1 MNVLGISSFF
11 HDSAAAI
18 IVGDQVIAAAEEERF
33 TREKHTGRFPK
44 CAIDYCLTEAGLD
57 PNELDIIALFIDIS
71 PNSLQALKQGLRI
84 SRFWLSANPFFI
96 RRMLACAFAN
106 PASLIRPSSAI
117 GGSAIQLYR
126 WAKTTR
132 RELNLKSAN
141 KPVLVGVPH
150 HLAHIG
156 GSYLIS
162 GFDDAAILVADQ
174 RGEYIT
180 TTLATGRGSQIDI
193 IENLFLPDS
202 LGSLYGSITAFLGF
216 LMLSDEG
223 KVMGLSSYGRP
234 RYEHTFRRLLPITD
248 DGLFKLDTTFLDF
261 SLAAYTGS
269 FPSPLLQE
277 LGSARNPGAPIDA
290 RHADIAKSLQNRL
303 EEALL
308 SLCRYLARQVD
319 TSYLCMAG
327 GIGLNSV
334 ANGRIARQMAGWNQV
349 FVPPSPGDPG
359 SALGAAVWV
368 ATQSDGDLKIKF
380 PSPYLGPAFTDADCQ
395 KALGSSRLH
404 FTRCMDVVDTAAQLL
419 EKGKVLGWFQG
430 RMEFGPRALG
440 NRSILADPRRRETK
454 DKINIIKGRELWRP
468 LAPSILSDRVAEWFV
483 EPGDSPYMSF
493 VKTVRPEKADQI
505 AACVHVDGTARL
517 QTVSFETNP
526 LYYGL
531 LSRFE
536 QLTGIPILLN
546 TSFNR
551 AGEPIVCTPQDAVG
565 TFSRMDL
572 DYLILGDFI
581 AAKHA
586 VDLTN
591 VGIRHTHRPP
601 LFLG

>member
-18 IVGDQVIAAAEEERF
+18 VVGDQVIAAAEEERF

-44 CAIDYCLTEAGLD
+44 CAIDYCLTESGLD

-71 PNSLQALKQGLRI
+71 PNSLQALRQGLRI

-96 RRMLACAFAN
+96 RRLLACGFEK
-106 PASLIRPSSAI
+106 PTSLIRPSRAI
-117 GGSAIQLYR
+117 GSSAIQLFR

-132 RELNLKSAN
+132 RELNLKYTN
-141 KPVLVGVPH
+141 KPILVGVPH

-180 TTLATGRGSQIDI
+180 TTLATGRGCKIDI
-193 IENLFLPDS
+193 IKTLSLPDS

-223 KVMGLSSYGRP
+223 KVMGLSSYGHP
-234 RYEHTFRRLLPITD
+234 QYEHTFQRFLPITD
-248 DGLFKLDTTFLDF
+248 DGLFKLDTTYLDF
-261 SLAAYTGS
+261 SLTAQTGS
-269 FPSPLLQE
+269 FPSLLIQE
-277 LGSARNPGAPIDA
+277 LGSVRNPGTPIDA
-290 RHADIAKSLQNRL
+290 RHADIAKSLQNHL

-308 SLCRYLARQVD
+308 SLCRYLARKEE
-319 TSYLCMAG
+319 TSNLCMAG

-334 ANGRIARQMAGWNQV
+334 ANGRIARQMVDWNQV

-368 ATQSDGDLKIKF
+368 ASQSNGDLKIKF
-380 PSPYLGPAFTDADCQ
+380 PGPYLGPAFSNADCQ
-395 KALGSSRLH
+395 KALESSLLH
-404 FTRCMDVVDTAAQLL
+404 FIRCMYVVDIAAQLL
-419 EKGKVLGWFQG
+419 EKGKVLAWFQG

-440 NRSILADPRRRETK
+440 NRSILADPRRGETK
-454 DKINIIKGRELWRP
+454 DKINLIKGRELWRP
-468 LAPSILSDRVAEWFV
+468 LAPSILSNRVNEWFV
-483 EPGDSPYMSF
+483 ESGDSPYMSF
-493 VKTVRPEKADQI
+493 VKTVRPEKADRI

-526 LYYGL
+526 LYYRL
-531 LSRFE
+531 LRRFE
-536 QLTGIPILLN
+536 QLTGVPVLLN

-551 AGEPIVCTPQDAVG
+551 AGEPIVCTPLDAVR
-565 TFSRMDL
+565 TFSKMDL
-572 DYLILGDFI
+572 DYLIIGDFI
-581 AAKHA
+581 AAKQA
-586 VDLTN
+586 IDIAILSRPSGRSRAEGN
-591 VGIRHTHRPP
+591 V
-601 LFLG
+601 